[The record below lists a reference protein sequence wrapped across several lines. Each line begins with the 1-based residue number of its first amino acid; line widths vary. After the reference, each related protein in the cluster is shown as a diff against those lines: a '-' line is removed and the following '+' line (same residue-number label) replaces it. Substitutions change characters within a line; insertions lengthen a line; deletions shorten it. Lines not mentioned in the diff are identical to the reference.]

1 MKIKK
6 KCWKKSSNSTQKYLK
21 GDLVRLCQGG
31 LAHEL
36 HNLREI
42 LLLLKDLLHLDENI
56 LIKRIL
62 YSWLSLIDALTYL
75 CPKAHKLREVL
86 LIIVVKGFHIL

>member
-1 MKIKK
+1 MKIKN
-6 KCWKKSSNSTQKYLK
+6 KCWRKSSNSTQTYLK

-42 LLLLKDLLHLDENI
+42 LLLLKDLFHLDENI
-56 LIKRIL
+56 LINRIL

-75 CPKAHKLREVL
+75 CPKAHKLWEVL
-86 LIIVVKGFHIL
+86 LIIVVKGLHIL

>member
-1 MKIKK
+1 MKIKNR
-6 KCWKKSSNSTQKYLK
+6 CWKKSWTSTQNYLK

-36 HNLREI
+36 HNLGEI
-42 LLLLKDLLHLDENI
+42 LLLLQDLLHLDENI
-56 LIKRIL
+56 LIKRD
-62 YSWLSLIDALTYL
+62 LIDALTYL

-86 LIIVVKGFHIL
+86 LIIVVKGLHIL